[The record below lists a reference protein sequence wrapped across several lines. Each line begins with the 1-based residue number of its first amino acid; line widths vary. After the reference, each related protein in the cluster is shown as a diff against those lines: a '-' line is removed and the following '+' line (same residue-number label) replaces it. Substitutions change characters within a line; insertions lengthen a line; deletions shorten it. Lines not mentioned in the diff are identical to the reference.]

1 MMTVFG
7 IWSSLVNLRPSA
19 LAVVRLRRR
28 YMNLLK
34 QLELDELS
42 LVDRPANAQAK
53 VALFK
58 RDTEESDMTN
68 EVEKMSD
75 DLKAKLKPYMD
86 KGMNEEEAMKA
97 YEMDMKKSDEEPVD
111 LSLDVLEAEVE
122 TLKAQNED
130 LRKALIENG
139 FVIKADAIEKKEEV
153 ETIEVNGEMVVKSDI
168 PAPVLKALEEAEVQ
182 KHQAELRKSAEAELP
197 HFNVEVAMQLLDVI
211 KGDEKVLEALKG
223 ADAAFAAAMDE
234 VGEKAV
240 DADMLDPQ
248 AKLDKM
254 VEAHVIE
261 HGVNKYSAFD
271 AISKTAEGKALIAK
285 TYEKGE

>member
-1 MMTVFG
+1 
-7 IWSSLVNLRPSA
+7 
-19 LAVVRLRRR
+19 
-28 YMNLLK
+28 MNLLK

-42 LVDRPANAQAK
+42 LVDRPANASAK

-153 ETIEVNGEMVVKSDI
+153 ETIEVEGEMVVKSDI
-168 PAPVLKALEEAEVQ
+168 PAPVLKALEAAAVEKRQV
-182 KHQAELRKSAEAELP
+182 ELRKAAEAELP
-197 HFNVEVAMQLLDVI
+197 HFDVEVAMSLLDVI
-211 KGDEKVLEALKG
+211 KGEEKVLEALKG

-248 AKLDKM
+248 SKLDKM
-254 VEAHVIE
+254 VEAHVAE
-261 HGVNKYSAFD
+261 HGVNKYAAFD

-285 TYEKGE
+285 TYEKDE

>member
-1 MMTVFG
+1 
-7 IWSSLVNLRPSA
+7 
-19 LAVVRLRRR
+19 
-28 YMNLLK
+28 MNLLK

-139 FVIKADAIEKKEEV
+139 FVIKADVIEKKEEV
-153 ETIEVNGEMVVKSDI
+153 ETIEVEGEMVVKSDI
-168 PAPVLKALEEAEVQ
+168 PAPVLKALEAAAVEKRQV
-182 KHQAELRKSAEAELP
+182 ELRKAAEAELP
-197 HFNVEVAMQLLDVI
+197 HFDVEVAMQLLDVI
-211 KGDEKVLEALKG
+211 KEDAKVLEALKG

-234 VGEKAV
+234 VGEKVV

-248 AKLDKM
+248 SKLDKM
-254 VEAHVIE
+254 VEAHVAE
-261 HGVNKYSAFD
+261 HGVNKYAAFD

>member
-1 MMTVFG
+1 
-7 IWSSLVNLRPSA
+7 
-19 LAVVRLRRR
+19 
-28 YMNLLK
+28 MNLLK

-42 LVDRPANAQAK
+42 LVDRPANASAK

-153 ETIEVNGEMVVKSDI
+153 ETIEVEGEMVVKSDI
-168 PAPVLKALEEAEVQ
+168 PAPVLKALEAAAVEKRQV
-182 KHQAELRKSAEAELP
+182 ELRKAAEAELP
-197 HFNVEVAMQLLDVI
+197 HFDVEVAMQLLDVI
-211 KGDEKVLEALKG
+211 KGEEKVLEALKG

-254 VEAHVIE
+254 VEAHAAE
-261 HGVNKYSAFD
+261 HGVNKYAAFD

>member
-1 MMTVFG
+1 
-7 IWSSLVNLRPSA
+7 
-19 LAVVRLRRR
+19 
-28 YMNLLK
+28 MNLLK

-153 ETIEVNGEMVVKSDI
+153 ETIEVEGEMVVKSDI
-168 PAPVLKALEEAEVQ
+168 PAPVLKALEAAAVEKRQV
-182 KHQAELRKSAEAELP
+182 ELRKAAEAELP
-197 HFNVEVAMQLLDVI
+197 HFDVEVAMQLLDVI
-211 KGDEKVLEALKG
+211 KEDVKVLEALKG

-248 AKLDKM
+248 SKLDKM
-254 VEAHVIE
+254 VEAHVAE
-261 HGVNKYSAFD
+261 HGVNKYAAFD

>member
-1 MMTVFG
+1 
-7 IWSSLVNLRPSA
+7 
-19 LAVVRLRRR
+19 
-28 YMNLLK
+28 MNLLK

-42 LVDRPANAQAK
+42 LVDRPANASAK

-153 ETIEVNGEMVVKSDI
+153 ETIEVEGEMVVKSDI
-168 PAPVLKALEEAEVQ
+168 PAPVLKALEAAAVEKRQV
-182 KHQAELRKSAEAELP
+182 ELRKAAEAELP
-197 HFNVEVAMQLLDVI
+197 HFDVEVAMQLLDVI
-211 KGDEKVLEALKG
+211 KEDAKVLEALKG

-248 AKLDKM
+248 SKLDKM
-254 VEAHVIE
+254 VEAHVAE
-261 HGVNKYSAFD
+261 HGVNKYAAFD

>member
-1 MMTVFG
+1 
-7 IWSSLVNLRPSA
+7 
-19 LAVVRLRRR
+19 
-28 YMNLLK
+28 MNLLK

-42 LVDRPANAQAK
+42 LVDRPANASAK

-97 YEMDMKKSDEEPVD
+97 YQMDMKKSDDEAEVD

-122 TLKAQNED
+122 TLKADNER
-130 LRKALIENG
+130 LRKSLIENG
-139 FVIKADAIEKKEEV
+139 FVIKAESVEKKEEV
-153 ETIEVNGEMVVKSDI
+153 ETIDVNGEMVVKSDI
-168 PAPVLKALEEAEVQ
+168 PAPVLKALEEAAVEKRQV
-182 KHQAELRKSAEAELP
+182 ELRKAAEAELP
-197 HFNVEVAMQLLDVI
+197 HFDVEVAMALLDVI
-211 KGDEKVLEALKG
+211 KSDEKVLEALKG

-248 AKLDKM
+248 SKLDKM
-254 VEAHVIE
+254 VEAHVAE
-261 HGVNKYSAFD
+261 HGVNKYAAFD

>member
-1 MMTVFG
+1 
-7 IWSSLVNLRPSA
+7 
-19 LAVVRLRRR
+19 
-28 YMNLLK
+28 MNLLK

-58 RDTEESDMTN
+58 RDSKEETMEKAYKMTEEQ
-68 EVEKMSD
+68 EKNLD
-75 DLKAKLKPYMD
+75 NLPPAVRAKIRENMD
-86 KGMNEEEAMKA
+86 KGMNYNEAMKMA
-97 YEMDMKKSDEEPVD
+97 EKEMKMMDEDMKKSDDEVD

-122 TLKAQNED
+122 TLKADNER
-130 LRKALIENG
+130 LRKSLIENG
-139 FVIKADAIEKKEEV
+139 FVIKADEIEKKEQV

-168 PAPVLKALEEAEVQ
+168 PAPVLKALEEAAVEKRQV
-182 KHQAELRKSAEAELP
+182 ELRKAAEAELP
-197 HFNVEVAMQLLDVI
+197 HFNVEVAMQLLDVV

-234 VGEKAV
+234 TGEKVV

-248 AKLDKM
+248 SKLDKM
-254 VEAHVIE
+254 VEAHANE
-261 HGVNKYSAFD
+261 HGVNKYAAFD

>member
-1 MMTVFG
+1 
-7 IWSSLVNLRPSA
+7 
-19 LAVVRLRRR
+19 
-28 YMNLLK
+28 MNLLK

-42 LVDRPANAQAK
+42 LVDRPANASAK

-97 YEMDMKKSDEEPVD
+97 YQMDMKKFDEEPLD

-153 ETIEVNGEMVVKSDI
+153 ETIEVEGEMVVKSDI
-168 PAPVLKALEEAEVQ
+168 PAPVLKALEAAAVEKRQV
-182 KHQAELRKSAEAELP
+182 ELRKAAEAELP
-197 HFNVEVAMQLLDVI
+197 HFDVEVAMQLLDVI
-211 KGDEKVLEALKG
+211 KEDEKVLEALKG

-248 AKLDKM
+248 SKLDKM
-254 VEAHVIE
+254 VEAHAAE
-261 HGVNKYSAFD
+261 HGVNKYAAFD